1 MFSIHKPF
9 IMNPSL
15 SKYLKD
21 ITNKSIQNQMQT
33 LKKDNTN
40 NAVKTDDDSPN
51 NLTFLFMFFGFIS
64 FLAGYHVKRITS
76 K

>member
-15 SKYLKD
+15 SKYIKD
-21 ITNKSIQNQMQT
+21 ITNKSIQNQIQNIRM
-33 LKKDNTN
+33 N
-40 NAVKTDDDSPN
+40 NAVKTDDDSPSPN
-51 NLTFLFMFFGFIS
+51 NLPFLFMFVGFIS